1 MFWRYQDLEDNY
13 EMALD
18 DMNFKAELWK
28 SSSNVMTEWMDRE
41 EYKKATHRVD
51 SLWLEKQKLR
61 EQIYSKV
68 FIYFPKTQK
77 LFREY
82 TNLEVEFYLRKKEN
96 PELQRLDFLKGKENE
111 IQENLLKEIK
121 SHKSFFI

>member
-1 MFWRYQDLEDNY
+1 M
-13 EMALD
+13 
-18 DMNFKAELWK
+18 
-28 SSSNVMTEWMDRE
+28 
-41 EYKKATHRVD
+41 D